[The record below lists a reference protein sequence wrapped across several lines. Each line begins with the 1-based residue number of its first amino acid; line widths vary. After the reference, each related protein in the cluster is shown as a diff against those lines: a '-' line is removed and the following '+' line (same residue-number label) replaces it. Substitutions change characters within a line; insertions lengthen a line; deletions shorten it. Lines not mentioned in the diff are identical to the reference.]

1 VAAVL
6 VHVDLVGDRPDASSL
21 VALAAGRHVASS
33 WGATLYAAVVV
44 HDPNH
49 SNVTST
55 HDDIAAT
62 TMPSVRGLAEA
73 ESTLARAGADKVVI
87 AVSRGPIAPLWS
99 AVGNAWRGV
108 VDHLRPRLVLFGA
121 DAPSAAELGPRT
133 AARIGARLLLRA
145 RASGIDDVEL
155 RDRDGG
161 YARVGDGGA
170 AVAMVGRAPAI
181 DQVADDCDVD
191 VVVLAMPGN
200 RDERIELVT
209 TSPAEIAHAS
219 GTILVLGDDVANDA
233 RVTASAQRLA
243 RMMNAQ
249 LVGGT
254 AAVRSGAVANGAI
267 VDKTTPLAPE
277 LCVTIGGAQ
286 VDVAGATS
294 VIKIGASPATRVASV
309 DGVVPGIA
317 ETGLAD
323 LVRKLEAS

>member
-1 VAAVL
+1 MAAVL

-44 HDPNH
+44 HDPKH
-49 SNVTST
+49 ANVTSE

-62 TMPSVRGLAEA
+62 TMPSVPGLAEA

-87 AVSRGPIAPLWS
+87 AVSRGPVAPLWS
-99 AVGNAWRGV
+99 VVGNAWRGV

-145 RASGIDDVEL
+145 RATGIDDVEL

-170 AVAMVGRAPAI
+170 AVAMIGRAPAI
-181 DQVADDCDVD
+181 EPVADDCDVD
-191 VVVLAMPGN
+191 VVVLAMPGS
-200 RDERIELVT
+200 RDDRIELVT
-209 TSPAEIAHAS
+209 TSPAEIAHAT
-219 GTILVLGDDVANDA
+219 GTVVVLGDDLAADA
-233 RVTASAQRLA
+233 RITAGAQRLA
-243 RMMNAQ
+243 RLLNAH
-249 LVGGT
+249 LVGGA
-254 AAVRSGAVANGAI
+254 AAVRSGAVANGAV
-267 VDKTTPLAPE
+267 VDKTTALSPE
-277 LCVTIGGAQ
+277 LVVTIGGAQ
-286 VDVAGATS
+286 LDVAGATS
-294 VIKIGASPATRVASV
+294 VIKIGASPATRVAAV
-309 DGVVPGIA
+309 DGVVAGSA
-317 ETGLAD
+317 ETGLAE